1 MLTRDAFPI
10 YRAYLWNVF
19 LCIPDTT
26 PLLHNVESGEGGGAI
41 IIIITG
47 QVEGGSGEGDEGKIC
62 NNLLEQI
69 EVK

>member
-1 MLTRDAFPI
+1 MLTRDAFAI

-26 PLLHNVESGEGGGAI
+26 PLLHNVESGEGGGGI

-47 QVEGGSGEGDEGKIC
+47 QGEGGGVGRVTKEKFVTTWLSK
-62 NNLLEQI
+62 
-69 EVK
+69 